1 MKTFNLYNSNT
12 IGNNKNN
19 FYPHE
24 VTIQNANSIR
34 QAVIF
39 DHVGAKFT
47 DNKRSNENFIESNVI
62 MMDCDNDHSNNPETW
77 LTPDKIKD
85 FFPDVQFISV
95 SSRNNF
101 KPKGSK
107 SPRPRHHYYFPI
119 QKITRACW

>member
-1 MKTFNLYNSNT
+1 MHELGEFFANSSSSMRKEINFMKTFNLYHSNT

-47 DNKRSNENFIESNVI
+47 DNKRSN
-62 MMDCDNDHSNNPETW
+62 
-77 LTPDKIKD
+77 
-85 FFPDVQFISV
+85 
-95 SSRNNF
+95 
-101 KPKGSK
+101 
-107 SPRPRHHYYFPI
+107 
-119 QKITRACW
+119 